1 MNWDEFRKYKR
12 LRYLYLK
19 LKNDGGTPATSDA
32 VTRGCVNRHLS
43 IHYSFFFFFRI
54 ASGIL
59 YVVQIHGSGGTSV
72 RFVCK

>member
-32 VTRGCVNRHLS
+32 VTRGCVNRHLL
-43 IHYSFFFFFRI
+43 IHYSQACI
-54 ASGIL
+54 NYVLLVLLNSG
-59 YVVQIHGSGGTSV
+59 YCNVV
-72 RFVCK
+72 